1 MLNAD
6 VVGAN
11 HVRCFLGGEGRGR
24 LKAIAFRAV
33 GEPLG
38 DALLKS
44 TGLPMHLAGQIKID
58 RWQGRESVQFII
70 DDGAVQ
76 A

>member
-1 MLNAD
+1 
-6 VVGAN
+6 
-11 HVRCFLGGEGRGR
+11 
-24 LKAIAFRAV
+24 
-33 GEPLG
+33 
-38 DALLKS
+38 
-44 TGLPMHLAGQIKID
+44 MHLAGQIKID